1 MVKTFEYNGKNTS
14 ENFVK
19 LSLKQN
25 FKLCTVFSFGQH
37 MYRGNRFLTTL

>member
-25 FKLCTVFSFGQH
+25 FKLCTVFHLVNICTEEIDF
-37 MYRGNRFLTTL
+37 

>member
-1 MVKTFEYNGKNTS
+1 MVKSFENDGKNTS

-25 FKLCTVFSFGQH
+25 FKSLLYFHLVNICADEIDF
-37 MYRGNRFLTTL
+37 